1 MHHDNHQLAAGSA
14 FPDMSFARVGGGQ
27 INPSEGSGWR
37 MLVVY
42 RGKHC
47 PLCKQYLDTLE
58 GLRGDYAGA
67 GIEVMAV
74 STDPTEKASSE
85 VAEQGW
91 SFPVGYDMSMDQM
104 KALGLY
110 VSSPRSPEE
119 TDRPFPEPGTFVI
132 NPEGKLQ
139 IIDVS
144 NAPFSRPDLKGL
156 LDGLKFIQENDYPI
170 RGTLA

>member
-1 MHHDNHQLAAGSA
+1 MHHDNHNHKLAAGSA

-47 PLCKQYLDTLE
+47 PLCKRYLDTLE

-74 STDPTEKASSE
+74 STDPTEKASAE

-91 SFPVGYDMSMDQM
+91 SFPVGCDMSMDQM
-104 KALGLY
+104 TALGLY

-119 TDRPFPEPGTFVI
+119 TDRPFSEP
-132 NPEGKLQ
+132 
-139 IIDVS
+139 
-144 NAPFSRPDLKGL
+144 
-156 LDGLKFIQENDYPI
+156 
-170 RGTLA
+170 